1 MELAHT
7 EKVFVKKGLKI
18 VRIFYVRFSLFPL
31 SYLDVK
37 RRAKKG
43 CPAICLIA
51 KSMNNSAN
59 LKQQS
64 PK

>member
-1 MELAHT
+1 MEPTHT
-7 EKVFVKKGLKI
+7 EKVFVKKRTEK
-18 VRIFYVRFSLFPL
+18 FVRFSLFL
-31 SYLDVK
+31 ISYLDVK
-37 RRAKKG
+37 KG
-43 CPAICLIA
+43 VLTVLPICLIA